1 MKPIWIVDDD
11 QSIRWVLE
19 KALARENFAT
29 RSFAKVREA
38 SAALDH
44 DSPQVLV
51 SDIRM
56 PGGSGRDLRQT
67 VRDKVPVFPVI
78 IMPAFSDLDRA
89 VAAFQGAAFDYLPK
103 PFDIDKA

>member
-29 RSFAKVREA
+29 RSFANVREA

-44 DSPQVLV
+44 ESPQVLV

-56 PGGSGRDLRQT
+56 PEA
-67 VRDKVPVFPVI
+67 
-78 IMPAFSDLDRA
+78 PASNCCKPCVTRCRA
-89 VAAFQGAAFDYLPK
+89 CPSSS
-103 PFDIDKA
+103 